1 MSLKTTASL
10 TLGACALACMPV
22 YASFEPA
29 DLQQAAPV
37 QVAGQRLRL
46 NGGGV
51 GSRLMFKVYAMG
63 LYLPDRRGSLQEIAH
78 RDEPRRLVIRL
89 LRDLD
94 GERFNGMLMDYAQR
108 KGAALSPQVIGPL
121 MQLARLI
128 ASQPRGLRTGDVLTF
143 DWVPGTGTLVT
154 LNNLAVTDPLRGA
167 QLYLAL
173 LDIWLGEQPADPALK
188 SQLLGQGESPPGRT
202 YH

>member
-10 TLGACALACMPV
+10 ALGACALACMPV
-22 YASFEPA
+22 YASFEST
-29 DLQQAAPV
+29 DLQQAPQV

-63 LYLPDRRGSLQEIAH
+63 LYLPDRRESLQDIAM

-94 GERFNGMLMDYAQR
+94 GERFNEMLTDYAGR
-108 KGAALSPQVIGPL
+108 KGSALSPQVIGPL
-121 MQLARLI
+121 LQLARLI
-128 ASQPRGLRTGDVLTF
+128 ASQPKGLRTGDVLTF
-143 DWVPGTGTLVT
+143 DWVPGTGTLVA
-154 LNNLAVTDPLRGA
+154 LNQQAVTDPLRGT

-188 SQLLGQGESPPGRT
+188 TQLLGQGANPPLRT